1 MFADWTTLDTWTAV
15 TAALAA
21 MSCALPGTFL
31 LLRRQ
36 SMLGDALSH
45 TALPGIVVAF
55 LVFYKLKSSGLIV
68 DESGATQHTFL
79 FVGAVIAGLL
89 TAFLTEVVQKIGRV
103 ESSAALGVIYTSL
116 FALGLL
122 LVRWSADEVHL
133 DADCV
138 LFGQIESCV
147 FDTIGS
153 TGIPRAAVF
162 NGIVLLL
169 NVFLVTVCFKELRI
183 STFDPALA
191 HSLGINST
199 LMHYSLMAITSVT
212 LVAAF
217 ESVGS
222 ILVITVLVAPPAT
235 AFLLTSRLRMMIVV
249 ALGVAA
255 LSAFGGQW
263 LAMVTPSVFQWA
275 GFKEVDDA
283 SISGMTAIAC
293 GLIFVSAF
301 LFSPRKGLVTNS
313 VRQTLLSFRIASE
326 DVLGSLYRNE
336 ESQSAGETAAP
347 SWQRESLI
355 DRLIARLA
363 LWRLCKRG
371 LVTDQR
377 QLTDAGRDSAQKLVR
392 SHRLWESYMAHH
404 FPLADDHL
412 HETAHRVEHFLD
424 EPILGEIEQ
433 ELDGP
438 GEDPHG
444 RSIPPSS

>member
-1 MFADWTTLDTWTAV
+1 VTIEWTEYDTWTAI

-55 LVFYKLKSSGLIV
+55 LVHYNLKSSGWIT
-68 DESGATQHTFL
+68 DDSGATQHTFL
-79 FVGAVIAGLL
+79 FIGAVVAGLL
-89 TAFLTEVVQKIGRV
+89 TAFLTETVRKLGRV

-122 LVRWSADEVHL
+122 LARMWADEVHI
-133 DADCV
+133 DADCI

-147 FDTIGS
+147 FNTVGGTD
-153 TGIPRAAVF
+153 IPTAAVM
-162 NGIVLLL
+162 NGCVLLL
-169 NVFLVTVCFKELRI
+169 NFFLVLLCFKELRI

-199 LMHYSLMAITSVT
+199 VMHYTLMAITSVT

-235 AFLLTSRLRMMIVV
+235 AFLLTNRLGSMIVIALLV
-249 ALGVAA
+249 AL
-255 LSAFGGQW
+255 LSAFGGQ
-263 LAMVTPSVFQWA
+263 LFAIVTPSLFNAA
-275 GFKEVDDA
+275 GFEKVDDA
-283 SISGMTAIAC
+283 SVSGMTAIVC
-293 GLIFVSAF
+293 GLIFVAAF
-301 LFSPRKGLVTNS
+301 LFSPNKGVITHS
-313 VRQTLLSFRIASE
+313 IRQSFLSLRIATE
-326 DVLGSLYRNE
+326 DILGVLYRNE
-336 ESQSAGETAAP
+336 EAQTPNDG
-347 SWQRESLI
+347 SLLNWRGPRWM
-355 DRLIARLA
+355 DRLIAKFA
-363 LWRLCKRG
+363 LWRLCKKG
-371 LVTDQR
+371 LVTDKH
-377 QLTDAGRDSAQKLVR
+377 QLTDAGRDWAKKLVR
-392 SHRLWESYMAHH
+392 SHRLWESYMARH

-424 EPILGEIEQ
+424 EPILDEIEQ
-433 ELDGP
+433 ELDAP
-438 GEDPHG
+438 GQDPHG

>member
-1 MFADWTTLDTWTAV
+1 LFSEWTQYDTWTAI
-15 TAALAA
+15 TSALAA

-55 LVFYKLKSSGLIV
+55 LLHYELKSRGWVV

-79 FVGAVIAGLL
+79 FAGAVIAGLL
-89 TAFLTEVVQKIGRV
+89 TAFLTETVRKIGRV

-122 LVRWSADEVHL
+122 FSRIWADEVHI
-133 DADCV
+133 DADCI

-147 FDTIGS
+147 FDTLDG
-153 TGIPRAAVF
+153 TNIPRAAVV
-162 NGIVLLL
+162 NGSVLALNLFLL
-169 NVFLVTVCFKELRI
+169 VICFKELRI

-199 LMHYSLMAITSVT
+199 VMHYSLMAITSVT

-222 ILVITVLVAPPAT
+222 ILVITVLVTPPAV
-235 AFLLTSRLRMMIVV
+235 AFLLCNRLKFMVLI
-249 ALGVAA
+249 ALVVAA

-275 GFKEVDDA
+275 GFEKVDDA
-283 SISGMTAIAC
+283 SVSGMTAIAC
-293 GLIFVSAF
+293 GLIFLAAF
-301 LFSPRKGLVTNS
+301 LFSPQKGLITHS
-313 VRQTLLSFRIASE
+313 VRQTFLSFRIASE
-326 DVLGSLYRNE
+326 DMLGVLYRNE
-336 ESQSAGETAAP
+336 ETP
-347 SWQRESLI
+347 SNAMLLSWRNNRLI

-363 LWRLCKRG
+363 LWRLCRQG
-371 LVTDQR
+371 LVTDKR
-377 QLTDAGRDSAQKLVR
+377 ELTDAGRDWAKKLVR
-392 SHRLWESYMAHH
+392 SHRLWESYMARH
-404 FPLADDHL
+404 FALPDDHL

-424 EPILGEIEQ
+424 EPILDEIEQ

-438 GEDPHG
+438 GKDPHG